1 LEDLQ
6 STLNHLWDAAT
17 RICDEILRFQ
27 PEVVVGL
34 MQSGRIPLSAAVQL
48 WTRTQTFPFPRTIFT
63 NLGSEKFDRY
73 NPLKERPG
81 IATTFIGVFDDDS
94 AVAHFLAWLE
104 KQEAWQ
110 TELKAQFA
118 DVLGDATPSRI
129 LVVDEFIQNGST
141 WIMTLGLLRLILPQA
156 QVHFLSA
163 GDSFQYGLWQP
174 WAEKFHPELIE
185 LAPPEVED
193 KSIPVSDLLYSR
205 IAHLVNGTEDIN
217 PESLAWRPITADSE
231 FMKQMSSYLPPEE
244 WLGLPKFVDNFIS
257 IEIAGRVASYTPHL
271 RRRNQ
276 KWPELKADWLLM
288 CEMWMYGPRTKQQ
301 FMHLLKWPEPKMRR
315 WLIRQIEFGL
325 VVVQKQG
332 RTNLYSLSPATL
344 GKYWR
349 AEWPVFDTYWVIPK
363 KLLAGDFPYWLE
375 GAEDLRMQQGLDRL
389 LDSGITSF
397 IDLSPREES
406 GPQETYEGLLR
417 EVAEKRGLHVEYQA
431 FPPKL
436 RTKLWRLPKPEQL
449 DQILTAIDQS
459 LASGNTV
466 YVHCNDGVEVTGVVV
481 GCYLVRHG
489 MTGRQALQEI
499 ERMRAGTFN
508 AWKRSPTTER
518 ARRMLRKWK
527 V

>member
-1 LEDLQ
+1 MKDLQ

-141 WIMTLGLLRLILPQA
+141 WIMTLGLLRLILPLA

-163 GDSFQYGLWQP
+163 GDGFHYGLWQP
-174 WAEKFHPELIE
+174 WAEKFHPELIKQVQLE
-185 LAPPEVED
+185 AED
-193 KSIPVSDLLYSR
+193 KSILFSDRMLGR
-205 IAHLVNGTEDIN
+205 IAHLANGTEDID

-244 WLGLPKFVDNFIS
+244 WLNLPKFVDDLIS
-257 IEIAGRVASYTPHL
+257 IEIAGRVARYTPHP
-271 RRRNQ
+271 RRRSQ

-301 FMHLLKWPEPKMRR
+301 FMHYLKWPEPKMRR
-315 WLIRQIEFGL
+315 LLIRQIEVGT

-332 RTNLYSLSPATL
+332 RTNLYSLSP
-344 GKYWR
+344 KVHRDYWK
-349 AEWPVFDTYWVIPK
+349 AEWPVFDTYLVIPK

-389 LDSGITSF
+389 LNSGITSF
-397 IDLSPREES
+397 IDLNPREES

-436 RTKLWRLPKPEQL
+436 RTKLWRLPKPEQVG
-449 DQILTAIDQS
+449 QILTAIDQS
-459 LASGNTV
+459 LASGHTV
-466 YVHCNDGVEVTGVVV
+466 YVHCHDGVEVTGVVV

-499 ERMRAGTFN
+499 ERMRAGTFK
-508 AWKRSPTTER
+508 AWRRSPATER
-518 ARRMLRKWK
+518 ARRMVRKWK

>member
-1 LEDLQ
+1 MEDLQ

-17 RICDEILRFQ
+17 RICDEILRFH

-34 MQSGRIPLSAAVQL
+34 MHSARIPLFAAVQL
-48 WTRTQTFPFPRTIFT
+48 WTRTQTFPFPPTILT
-63 NLGSEKFDRY
+63 NLGREKFDRY
-73 NPLKERPG
+73 NLLKDRPG
-81 IATTFIGVFDDDS
+81 NATTFIGMFDDDPY
-94 AVAHFLAWLE
+94 VAHFLAWLK

-118 DVLGDATPSRI
+118 EVLGTATPSRI
-129 LVVDEFIQNGST
+129 LVVDEFIKNGST

-193 KSIPVSDLLYSR
+193 KSIPRSDLLYSR
-205 IAHLVNGTEDIN
+205 IAHLALGTEDID
-217 PESLAWRPITADSE
+217 PESLAWRPITAESE

-244 WLGLPKFVDNFIS
+244 WLNLPKFVDNFIS
-257 IEIAGRVASYTPHL
+257 IEIAGRVASYTPHP

-276 KWPELKADWLLM
+276 KWHELKADWLFL
-288 CEMWMYGPRTKQQ
+288 CEMWTHGSRTQQ
-301 FMHLLKWPEPKMRR
+301 QLMHLLPWPGPKMRR
-315 WLIRQIEFGL
+315 FLIRQIEVGT

-332 RTNLYSLSPATL
+332 RTNLYSLSPKAHH
-344 GKYWR
+344 GYYR
-349 AEWPVFDTYWVIPK
+349 AKGPLLDTYWVIPR
-363 KLLAGDFPYWLE
+363 KLLAGGFPVWWA
-375 GAEDLRMQQGLDRL
+375 GVDDLRMKQGLDWL
-389 LDSGITSF
+389 FDSGITSF
-397 IDLSPREES
+397 IDLSPMQDSE
-406 GPQETYEGLLR
+406 PQKIYEGFLR
-417 EVAEKRGLHVEYQA
+417 EKAEQRGLHVGYQA

-436 RTKLWRLPKPEQL
+436 WTKLRRLPKPEQM

-459 LASGNTV
+459 LASGYTV

-499 ERMRAGTFN
+499 ERMRAGTFK
-508 AWKRSPTTER
+508 AWERSPATER
-518 ARRMLRKWK
+518 ARRMVRKWK
-527 V
+527 A